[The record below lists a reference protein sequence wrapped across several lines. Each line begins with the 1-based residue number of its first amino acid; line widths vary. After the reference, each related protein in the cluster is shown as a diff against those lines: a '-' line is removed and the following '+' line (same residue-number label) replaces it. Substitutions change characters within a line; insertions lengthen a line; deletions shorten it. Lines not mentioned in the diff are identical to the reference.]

1 MPVDDWLMDRS
12 VLCEMAKITTNREV
26 YVHNLGQKFPRRKLY
41 AHGSDHMKY
50 IINRLTSKGTGMKI
64 GVCSNVIDFR
74 ALKPPMLK
82 DMMTPDWRLWTNA
95 VYKKQIGNPKIYLEK
110 NLIWDI
116 DAEGEPMKAFYQGE
130 QVCEHLIGLGLQP
143 MMVFSGS
150 KGFHIWLNEKDSN
163 YLTGKQFSDFK
174 EDNAKFLAKA
184 YCEIVKDVFIKS
196 TGEEFRGA
204 DLTPVE
210 RQGIIACP
218 YSVHWKTGQIVW
230 PMDEENLKAV
240 RELSSDAQPVDI
252 AMAIHK
258 QENGSLWKTDVH
270 FTDIPMY
277 FTPCH
282 KVFGRGMPL
291 WKGIDG

>member
-130 QVCEHLIGLGLQP
+130 KVCEHLIGLGLQP
-143 MMVFSGS
+143 MMV
-150 KGFHIWLNEKDSN
+150 
-163 YLTGKQFSDFK
+163 
-174 EDNAKFLAKA
+174 
-184 YCEIVKDVFIKS
+184 
-196 TGEEFRGA
+196 
-204 DLTPVE
+204 
-210 RQGIIACP
+210 
-218 YSVHWKTGQIVW
+218 
-230 PMDEENLKAV
+230 
-240 RELSSDAQPVDI
+240 
-252 AMAIHK
+252 
-258 QENGSLWKTDVH
+258 
-270 FTDIPMY
+270 
-277 FTPCH
+277 
-282 KVFGRGMPL
+282 
-291 WKGIDG
+291 

>member
-1 MPVDDWLMDRS
+1 MPVEDWLMDRS

-26 YVHNLGQKFPRRKLY
+26 YVHNLGVQFPRRKLY
-41 AHGSDHMKY
+41 AHGSDHMRY
-50 IINRLTSKGTGMKI
+50 IINRLTVKGKGMKI

-82 DMMTPDWRLWTNA
+82 EMMSPDWRLWTNA
-95 VYKKQIGNPKIYLEK
+95 VYKKQIGNPAIYQDK

-130 QVCEHLIGLGLQP
+130 KVCAHLKGLGYDP

-150 KGFHIWLNEKDSN
+150 KGFHVWLNENQSKGMV
-163 YLTGKQFSDFK
+163 GKQFSTFSD
-174 EDNAKFLAKA
+174 DNAKLLAKA
-184 YCEIVKDVFIKS
+184 YCEVVKDVFVKA

-230 PMDEENLKAV
+230 PLDERNLSSI
-240 RELSSDAQPVDI
+240 RELSADAQPVDI
-252 AMAIHK
+252 AMAIHT
-258 QENGSLWKTDVH
+258 QENGQLWDTDVH
-270 FTDIPMY
+270 FTETPMY
-277 FTPCH
+277 FTPCN
-282 KVFGRGMPL
+282 KVFERGMPH
-291 WKGIDG
+291 WKGLDG